1 VWVEPYQKIIWAI
14 KEKMKKNDAIGHDGK
29 PWPQTTDA
37 NTWATDIVI
46 VLKIFATHFLF
57 WFFIISMLDNFAC

>member
-1 VWVEPYQKIIWAI
+1 MTDLRKVLAQPDDDEPRRP
-14 KEKMKKNDAIGHDGK
+14 DGHDGK
-29 PWPQTTDA
+29 PWPQTMDA
-37 NTWATDIVI
+37 NAWATDIVI

>member
-1 VWVEPYQKIIWAI
+1 M
-14 KEKMKKNDAIGHDGK
+14 KEDDAIGHDSK

-37 NTWATDIVI
+37 NTWATDFAIA
-46 VLKIFATHFLF
+46 LKIFATHFLF